1 MGGLLRFLGGLILVI
16 VAVLLVGFLALRRGD
31 IPLETLKAK
40 YAVPASSYMAMPD
53 GVVVHYRDDN
63 PAAPLAKIITG
74 YPGPAHSTGA
84 ARGELPANLAAV
96 TTTCAPGQ
104 SSADCVAAGP
114 PGYTPTLVMIHGFSA
129 STRDWDDWIR
139 ILGPHYRIISID
151 LPGHGLTSAPKGY
164 KASIDGY
171 ADLIDSVTARLGAQK
186 FVIIGNSMGGGT
198 AWDFALRHPD
208 RLDGLVLVDAVG
220 WARPRGQDSGKG
232 PIIFRIMRSKLGLA
246 VLRQIDVKPLI
257 GQGLR
262 SAFVDEKLVT
272 PALIDRYSDFARAPG
287 HRDILMSIQSGART
301 PVTEATMATIKVP
314 TLIMHGRQDHLIPFA
329 QGQAFA
335 RVIPGSTLIAYDGV
349 GHVPMEQIPDKS
361 AADLDG
367 WLKAKVY
374 TGR

>member
-16 VAVLLVGFLALRRGD
+16 AAILVVGFLALRRGD

-40 YAVPASSYMAMPD
+40 YAVPASQYMAMPD
-53 GVVVHYRDDN
+53 GVVVHYRDEN
-63 PAAPLAKIITG
+63 PARSTMDDDPSDLLCAKG
-74 YPGPAHSTGA
+74 DSACLNFQ
-84 ARGELPANLAAV
+84 ARARV
-96 TTTCAPGQ
+96 
-104 SSADCVAAGP
+104 
-114 PGYTPTLVMIHGFSA
+114 PTLVMIHGFSA

-208 RLDGLVLVDAVG
+208 RLDGLVLVDAAG
-220 WARPRGQDSGKG
+220 WARPKGQDEGKG
-232 PIIFRIMRSKLGLA
+232 PIIFKIMRSKLGLA

-257 GQGLR
+257 GQGLK

-374 TGR
+374 PGR